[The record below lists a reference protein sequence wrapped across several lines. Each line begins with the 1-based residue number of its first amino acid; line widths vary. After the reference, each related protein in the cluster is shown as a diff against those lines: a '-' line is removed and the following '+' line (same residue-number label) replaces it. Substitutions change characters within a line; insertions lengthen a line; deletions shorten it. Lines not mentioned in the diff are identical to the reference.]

1 MSAVLKEAMSAEGIA
16 VLATFGAFK
25 IEEKISHVRQYDPK
39 VPAIDGFTHQVI
51 RYRNTDGKN
60 AVTKAAQMVTVP
72 QIKLPEE
79 YSLLP
84 EKAVKVLLGVFEDE
98 QNSMIRSMIDTGSS
112 VIHWENISLD
122 KILDSLTAV
131 QISQRLNKEQIE
143 AWARVAIASAC
154 EVRAKQI
161 AEAKNFNAEQT
172 AKQIA
177 GTLNA
182 YVSGFCKLAAPVPNL
197 NQEDATALKNLLT
210 VAKIADD
217 MGRVLLKKLDAIL
230 NPEVTK
236 NADL

>member
-1 MSAVLKEAMSAEGIA
+1 MNPQSNAVLASDVA

-25 IEEKISHVRQYDPK
+25 VEDRISFIRNYDPK
-39 VPAIDGFTHQVI
+39 LPGIDGFTHQVI
-51 RYRNTDGKN
+51 RFRNTDGKN
-60 AVTKAAQMVTVP
+60 GVSKPAQMVTVP
-72 QIKLPEE
+72 TIKLPEE

-84 EKAVKVLLGVFEDE
+84 EKAQRVLLGVFEDE
-98 QNSMIRSMIDTGSS
+98 QNAMLRSAIDSQRSS
-112 VIHWENISLD
+112 ISWDEITLD

-143 AWARVAIASAC
+143 NWARVAIASAC

-161 AEAKNFNAEQT
+161 AEAKGFDAANT

-197 NQEDATALKNLLT
+197 NQEDATALKNLLL
-210 VAKIADD
+210 VAKIEDD
-217 MGRVLLKKLDAIL
+217 MGRVLAKKLDQIL